1 MIPAI
6 PDDAPLGTR
15 PTIGMV
21 VPALAG
27 GGGVPA
33 VADFLCTQIERA
45 GRYTLRIFSLATS
58 SRDDC
63 SLRLRAPHSWLGA
76 PRSRTGLWNGRP
88 YTHFGATA
96 AEFEFQR
103 YGTRSPLTRALR
115 ECDLIQVVAGS
126 PAAALCA
133 SKCDRPVVLQVAT
146 LIATERASA
155 VSQSTATM
163 RWWREAMMRVTS
175 ELDDR
180 ALATVDAIM
189 VQNEWMLKYARERSA
204 GLGRVVKS
212 PPGVDCEAYTPL
224 ADRKPQV
231 QQHPYILFVGRFAD
245 PRKNLTL
252 LCAAYSDLVS
262 RMPDPPRLILAGHE
276 DLPVP
281 AAALL
286 ARCPDQARIRIVR
299 SPSARELRSLYQHA
313 ACLAL
318 PSHEEGFGMVVI
330 EAMASGIPVVATRCG
345 GPEEIIDEGETGYL
359 VPLDDAKQLASRLEL
374 LCTEASQNVA
384 MGLRAR
390 AQVELRYS
398 ATAAFQPFAQIYDY
412 LLNR

>member
-1 MIPAI
+1 MAAVIPVS
-6 PDDAPLGTR
+6 APQGKR

-27 GGGVPA
+27 GGGVPS
-33 VADFLCTQIERA
+33 VADFLSKQIERA
-45 GRYTLRIFSLATS
+45 GRYDLRIFSLATS

-63 SLRLRAPHSWLGA
+63 SLRLRSPQSWVGT
-76 PRSRTGLWNGRP
+76 PRSRTGIWKGRP
-88 YTHFGATA
+88 YRHFGATA

-103 YGTRSPLTRALR
+103 YGARSSLTRALR

-146 LIATERASA
+146 LVAAERASA
-155 VSQSTATM
+155 VRQSPAST
-163 RWWREAMMRVTS
+163 RWWREAMMHITS

-189 VQNEWMLKYARERSA
+189 VENEWMLKYSRERSA
-204 GLGRVVKS
+204 GSGRVVKA
-212 PPGVDCEAYTPL
+212 PPGVDCDAYVPL
-224 ADRKPQV
+224 RDRTTQITER
-231 QQHPYILFVGRFAD
+231 PYILFVGRFAD
-245 PRKNLTL
+245 SRKNVTL
-252 LCAAYSDLVS
+252 LCDAYAALAS
-262 RMPDPPRLILAGHE
+262 RMREPPRLILAGHG
-276 DLPVP
+276 DLPAP

-286 ARCPDQARIRIVR
+286 AACADQSRITIVR
-299 SPSARELRSLYQHA
+299 SPSTGELGSLFRHA
-313 ACLAL
+313 ACLAV

-345 GPEEIIDEGETGYL
+345 GPEEIIDDGRTGFL
-359 VPLDDAKQLASRLEL
+359 VPLDDTQALASRLEL
-374 LCTEASQNVA
+374 LCSDDSLNTA
-384 MGLRAR
+384 MGSRAR
-390 AQVELRYS
+390 EHAESRYS
-398 ATAAFQPFAQIYDY
+398 AAAAFQPFAQIYDY